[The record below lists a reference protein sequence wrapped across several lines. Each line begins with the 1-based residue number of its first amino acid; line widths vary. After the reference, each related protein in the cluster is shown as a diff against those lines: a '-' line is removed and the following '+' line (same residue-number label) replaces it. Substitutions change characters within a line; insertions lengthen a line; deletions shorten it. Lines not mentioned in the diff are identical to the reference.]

1 MTEAEILD
9 RLRSR
14 IRLPRSSTLIAG
26 IGDDCAIYR
35 SPHSTEDLL
44 LTTDFLIEGV
54 HFLTSTH
61 KAADIGHKVL
71 ARGLSD
77 IAAMGGVPR
86 FCLLSLAIPAS
97 VNSKWIDAFY
107 GGLLTLAEAHSTVLA
122 GGDLSRSENIACD
135 IVCGG
140 AVKRGRAIL
149 RSTARPGDAIY
160 VSGRLGGSAVGLET
174 GRGSGL
180 RRHLRPEPRL
190 ELGRYLQRLHATAAM
205 DLSDGLSIDLDRMCT
220 ASATSAE
227 LETVPVFR
235 GATLEQ
241 ALNGGEDYE
250 LLFTTPPRV
259 RVPTVFGDIPL
270 TRIGTMHEG
279 SGKRTS
285 KDPRVSL
292 NGEPVP
298 VLGHDHFRP

>member
-1 MTEAEILD
+1 M
-9 RLRSR
+9 
-14 IRLPRSSTLIAG
+14 RLPRSSTLIAG

-61 KAADIGHKVL
+61 QAADIGHKVL

-86 FCLLSLAIPAS
+86 FCLLSLAMPAS
-97 VNSKWIDAFY
+97 VSTRWIDACY
-107 GGLLTLAEAHSTVLA
+107 NGLLALAEAHATVLA
-122 GGDLSRSENIACD
+122 GGDLSRSERIACD

-149 RSTARPGDAIY
+149 RSTAKPGDAIY
-160 VSGRLGGSAVGLET
+160 VSGKLGGSALGLAT
-174 GRGSGL
+174 GRGSAL

-190 ELGRYLQRLHATAAM
+190 ELGRQLQRLHATAAM
-205 DLSDGLSIDLDRMCT
+205 DLSDGLSIDLDRMCA
-220 ASATSAE
+220 ASGTSAE
-227 LETVPVFR
+227 LDTVPVFR

-250 LLFTTPPRV
+250 LLFTAPPRV
-259 RVPTVFGDIPL
+259 RVPQSFADIPI
-270 TRIGTMHEG
+270 TRIGTMHHE
-279 SGKRTS
+279 SGGRS
-285 KDPRVSL
+285 GVRL
-292 NGEPVP
+292 RGEPVA
-298 VLGHDHFRP
+298 VLGHDHFRR